1 MAKSDRFSEDM
12 SATVAQSA
20 EQARGAMENYI
31 NFFQKGMSASLW
43 AGTDLSKK
51 IQGYAEQN
59 VANATG
65 FAQKL
70 THAKD
75 LQDLVRI
82 QTEFMQT
89 QLQTL
94 SQQAM
99 DLGTTAT
106 KTATDAFKSPLGLS
120 S

>member
-1 MAKSDRFSEDM
+1 MAKSDRYSEDVN
-12 SATVAQSA
+12 ATVAQSA
-20 EQARGAMENYI
+20 EQARGAMENYF

-43 AGTDLSKK
+43 AGTDPLSKK

-70 THAKD
+70 TQAKD

-82 QTEFMQT
+82 
-89 QLQTL
+89 
-94 SQQAM
+94 
-99 DLGTTAT
+99 
-106 KTATDAFKSPLGLS
+106 
-120 S
+120 